1 MTVNYHFITNKFNS
15 KSAMNLAHSFSVIF
29 ICFEVGGI
37 FLRVFNWTLVA
48 ASSHK
53 VGRTICSG
61 GAQDQS
67 EFQKGKETKSPM
79 PGEAFHRKAN

>member
-1 MTVNYHFITNKFNS
+1 
-15 KSAMNLAHSFSVIF
+15 MNFQVSVSGSFS

-37 FLRVFNWTLVA
+37 FFRAFNWTLVA

-53 VGRTICSG
+53 VARTICSS

-67 EFQKGKETKSPM
+67 EFQKRKNTKSLI
-79 PGEAFHRKAN
+79 PGKGFRREAN